1 MLREIFVN
9 LRNADKSDFPET
21 EDGRQEWLRRKWAE
35 ARKEYDDFR
44 PEIAAVDVKSE
55 EVE

>member
-21 EDGRQEWLRRKWAE
+21 EDGRQE
-35 ARKEYDDFR
+35 YDDFR
-44 PEIAAVDVKSE
+44 PAIAAVDVKSE
-55 EVE
+55 EVDDGIVR